1 MAVEMAD
8 LPISGLGLP
17 NLALLAVA
25 LGIAYYISWLAYNL
39 FLHPL
44 RAFPGPL
51 HHRASNLPRAYYMT
65 KGRLG
70 LKVADLHVAYGPV
83 VRIAPDELAFVSPQ
97 AWRDIYGHRAQGE
110 PEFPKD
116 PQMYRPIKDLPENIV
131 SAQSREYHGA
141 LRRQLAHGFSER
153 SMRAQEPII
162 GSYVDLLVHRLREV
176 CSTESGNLDDPEAK
190 KPRAVNMREWLNW
203 CTFDVIGDLGFGEP
217 FGCLES
223 RSYHPWVRRITET
236 IRFGGVVS
244 ALLSIGC
251 GGLVLAMSR
260 LGGMRSRDAHQR
272 MTREKLV
279 RRIELG
285 AEGRPDFI
293 EGLIRKKD
301 ELGMDLMT
309 LQMNASLLIIAGSE
323 TTATLLSGATFLLL
337 SNPDALAKLTNEV
350 RSTFQDDADITLS
363 SVGSLSY
370 MLACLNESL
379 RRYPPVVIG
388 LPRLAP
394 QGGAQVAGHFVPGG
408 TRVAVWHYAA
418 SHDPTL
424 WTDPMGFHPERFL
437 GDARFAGDNL
447 DAMQPFSL
455 GPRNCIGKNL
465 AYAEMRLILAK
476 IVYNFDMRI
485 ADESRGW
492 LVGQKAFTVWDKP
505 PLQVYLTPVKK

>member
-1 MAVEMAD
+1 MVD
-8 LPISGLGLP
+8 LHVSGLGFP
-17 NLALLAVA
+17 NLALLAVVS
-25 LGIAYYISWLAYNL
+25 GIAYYAAWLAYNL

-51 HHRASNLPRAYYMT
+51 LHRASNLPRAYSIAT
-65 KGRLG
+65 GRLG
-70 LKVADLHVAYGPV
+70 LQVADLHRAYGAV
-83 VRIAPDELAFVSPQ
+83 VRIAPDELAFTDPQ
-97 AWRDIYGHRAQGE
+97 AWRDIYGHRAPSE

-116 PQMYRPIKDLPENIV
+116 AQFYRPIPAMPENIV
-131 SAQSREYHGA
+131 SAQSREFHGA

-162 GSYVDLLVHRLREV
+162 GGYVDLLIRRLREN
-176 CSTESGNLDDPEAK
+176 CSGPADGHNNQP
-190 KPRAVNMREWLNW
+190 PQAVDMREWLNW
-203 CTFDVIGDLGFGEP
+203 CTFDVIGDLGFGSP
-217 FGCLES
+217 FGCLKS
-223 RSYHPWVRRITET
+223 GSYHPWVRRITET

-244 ALLSIGC
+244 ALMSVGGSALVQALS
-251 GGLVLAMSR
+251 R
-260 LGGMRSRDAHQR
+260 YGGMHSRDEHQKL
-272 MTREKLV
+272 TREKLLQ
-279 RRIELG
+279 RMELG
-285 AEGRPDFI
+285 AEARPDFL
-293 EGLIRKKD
+293 EGLLRKQD
-301 ELGMDLMT
+301 ELGLDLPS
-309 LQMNASLLIIAGSE
+309 LQMNASLLIVAGSE

-337 SNPDALAKLTNEV
+337 TNPDALARLTREV
-350 RSTFQDDADITLS
+350 RATFADDAEITLG
-363 SVGSLSY
+363 SVGSLAY

-388 LPRLAP
+388 LPRLVPA
-394 QGGAQVAGHFVPGG
+394 GGATVAGHAVPAG

-418 SHDPTL
+418 SHDPAL

-437 GDARFAGDNL
+437 GDPRFAGDVL

-492 LVGQKAFTVWDKP
+492 LTGQKAFALWDKP
-505 PLQVYLTPVKK
+505 PLQVYLTPVVR